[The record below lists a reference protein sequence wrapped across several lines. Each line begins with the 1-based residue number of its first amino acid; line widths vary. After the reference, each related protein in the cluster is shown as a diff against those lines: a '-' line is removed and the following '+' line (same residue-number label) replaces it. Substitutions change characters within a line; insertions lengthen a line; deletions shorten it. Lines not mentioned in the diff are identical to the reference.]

1 MCGMTLKKQN
11 KIKLKNQKKVV
22 YNDCGSEVIVTN
34 LFGK

>member
-11 KIKLKNQKKVV
+11 KIKLKNKKKV